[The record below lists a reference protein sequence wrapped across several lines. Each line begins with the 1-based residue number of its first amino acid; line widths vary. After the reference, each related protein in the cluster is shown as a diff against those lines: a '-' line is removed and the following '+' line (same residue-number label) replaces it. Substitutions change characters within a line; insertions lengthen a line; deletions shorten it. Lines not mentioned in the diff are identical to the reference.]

1 MPTIV
6 ARSFVISQDG
16 RTRLDNWV
24 QTKVIPTP
32 SHLVLYFSQFVA
44 DLQWLVMRFLIL
56 VTDCSRRGFSL
67 QAILPQR
74 LPANT
79 QLLAHY
85 PNPSNPETWI
95 PFDLSQDTTVTIGI
109 YDVQGQRIRRLQ
121 LGQLTAGRYV
131 TADQAAYGD
140 GKTEE
145 GEAVASSTDFF
156 RLKQKIIRKH
166 ERR

>member
-1 MPTIV
+1 MLKRWYWASYKLSGPK
-6 ARSFVISQDG
+6 DY
-16 RTRLDNWV
+16 
-24 QTKVIPTP
+24 P
-32 SHLVLYFSQFVA
+32 
-44 DLQWLVMRFLIL
+44 
-56 VTDCSRRGFSL
+56 
-67 QAILPQR
+67 PQ
-74 LPANT
+74 PN
-79 QLLAHY
+79 Y
-85 PNPSNPETWI
+85 PNPFNLETWI
-95 PFDLSQDTTVTIGI
+95 PFELSQDRVVTISI

-121 LGQLTAGRYV
+121 MGPLTAGRYV